1 MMGRWGLLH
10 RRILR
15 VRQPFSAAWR
25 RIMTDMLYSRWR
37 GLSVRQR
44 AVLAAALLGVLFAA
58 ALLWTEEGGVPARA
72 VHPAA
77 AASPPPEIAGLAAA
91 AQRPVLRNPF
101 TAVHETAARP
111 PSPILPAPPPAEPP
125 AAPAP
130 QAAPPAAAAAPRLLR
145 GTAAAADGTR
155 IAVLAQ
161 GDTGAVLAVG
171 ETWRGYT
178 LTALTETSATL
189 RTPSGTITLT
199 RE

>member
-1 MMGRWGLLH
+1 
-10 RRILR
+10 
-15 VRQPFSAAWR
+15 
-25 RIMTDMLYSRWR
+25 MTDMLYSRWR

-44 AVLAAALLGVLFAA
+44 AALAAALLGVLFAA

-111 PSPILPAPPPAEPP
+111 PSPILPAPPPAPPPAGPP

-130 QAAPPAAAAAPRLLR
+130 QAAPLGAAAAPLLLR
-145 GTAAAADGTR
+145 GTAADADGTR
-155 IAVLAQ
+155 IAILAQ